1 MKNNLITS
9 IVNKTLNEKYEVRE
23 KMRLIIEN
31 EEKSDDEKL
40 DDVLNSLADL
50 ENQGM
55 SDGEIESNL
64 DEGVVDWL
72 SNYLVPGK
80 DKSSDSEGIN
90 KGLGDYGSK
99 ISSGLMSQ
107 VREWLIGK
115 GLQFVGFKGRLAS
128 AIAAGM
134 ADLSISTIIG
144 LFRGGNCERYTPEVV
159 DAFAE
164 GLTVYML
171 EDVDETSAIAKTI
184 RNVGAEYFKA
194 SNLGETIAEVICTT
208 SIDGIKKSLE
218 K

>member
-64 DEGVVDWL
+64 DEGVVDWI

-80 DKSSDSEGIN
+80 DKSSDS
-90 KGLGDYGSK
+90 
-99 ISSGLMSQ
+99 
-107 VREWLIGK
+107 
-115 GLQFVGFKGRLAS
+115 
-128 AIAAGM
+128 
-134 ADLSISTIIG
+134 
-144 LFRGGNCERYTPEVV
+144 
-159 DAFAE
+159 
-164 GLTVYML
+164 
-171 EDVDETSAIAKTI
+171 
-184 RNVGAEYFKA
+184 
-194 SNLGETIAEVICTT
+194 
-208 SIDGIKKSLE
+208 
-218 K
+218 